1 MSDQLAT
8 LRALRAATTDP
19 AQQAA
24 LDAAIAAMER
34 AQASQQHA
42 QSFSGDSQA
51 GAAVAGN
58 VAGSVVAPLFP
69 PGASGN
75 YVAGVLNVYQQ
86 APVASAADYDAAL
99 RRYLDDLYARFSTL
113 DLRGI
118 DEQRPVEIQLTEIY
132 ISLTLREPAP
142 ADLRGWGALRRFM
155 NQMIERVRG
164 DDDRVDESTQQRTVA
179 WNEILRE
186 HRRIAVVGKPGSGK
200 TTLLHYTAV
209 RLAEALA
216 RDDQA
221 RLAEFGFAQPLVP
234 LFLPLRE
241 LGSYLR
247 ESRLRELSGNGP
259 RLLLDCLANYAAGR
273 NLDLPANFFSRL
285 CETGRAILL
294 LDGLDEVS
302 RTDER
307 EIVSGIIRE
316 FARRY
321 QACRYVV
328 TARVAA
334 YTGAAEIGAGFT
346 ICTVDDLDEAQQQR
360 FIANWSRCVHRLVYP
375 KSSAEQVERM
385 AGAFDTALL
394 RAIRENPGVGR
405 LAPNPLLLTVI
416 AIVFYNRQDLPEN
429 RAQLY
434 EECVKVLLRG
444 GRGKVDVAGRERAT
458 MIMGLEARRELLAA
472 VAYEMHLGGEERKL
486 IDRDVLEHLI
496 ATYLGRRAATNHEA
510 GELARQFLNELPVH
524 MGLLDEIEQNRFGF
538 SHLSFQEFLAAR
550 HIAETD
556 QWDPALDRYLE
567 TWWREVILLCAG
579 HLSQERSWRFLG
591 KLIERGATPDERA
604 AALALAADALA
615 ELERY
620 KGQGP
625 IRGQVQTAAAA
636 ILTAQPAEAAP
647 ASARVRCGYALARVG
662 DPRPGVCTLPPDMV
676 DLPGGQFVIGSA
688 RAEADAAGKA
698 YEQYWLSQ
706 GNEELAKYARI
717 WPQDAINDQPVRLA
731 PFALARYPVTNAQ
744 YQIFMQHGGYDPSAP
759 WWDDAARAWLARDDA
774 ATPGLKEWQRR
785 KHKDQPEFWDDERFG
800 SARPNHP
807 VVGISWYEATAF
819 CRWLTQYLSDG
830 FEYCLPS
837 EAEWEYVA
845 RGTTRRTYAWGD
857 EEPDGERANFNMIYN
872 GTTAVGCF
880 PGGATPEGLLD
891 MTGNVWEWTRS
902 EYRPYPYDPNDGRE
916 DGAEPARKYFT
927 LRGGGWNNQSIFLRA
942 SPRYSHSPDTHYL
955 NVGLRLAR
963 HPPRVKS

>member
-34 AQASQQHA
+34 AQALQQHA
-42 QSFSGDSQA
+42 QSFSGDSQT

-86 APVASAADYDAAL
+86 APGASAADYDAAL

-132 ISLTLREPAP
+132 ISLTLRKLAP

-164 DDDRVDESTQQRTVA
+164 DDRVDESTQQRTVA

-221 RLAEFGFAQPLVP
+221 RLDEFGFAQPLVP

-307 EIVSGIIRE
+307 EIVSRIVRE

-321 QACRYVV
+321 KACRYVV

-346 ICTVDDLDEAQQQR
+346 ICTVDDLNKAQQQR

-375 KSSAEQVERM
+375 RSSAEQVERM
-385 AGAFDTALL
+385 ASAFDTALL

-416 AIVFYNRQDLPEN
+416 AIVFYNRQDLLEN
-429 RAQLY
+429 RVQLY

-472 VAYEMHLGGEERKL
+472 VAYEMHCGGEERKL

-556 QWDPALDRYLE
+556 QWDPALDRYRE

-625 IRGQVQTAAAA
+625 IRGQVQTAAVA

-662 DPRPGVCTLPPDMV
+662 DPRPGVCTLPPAMV
-676 DLPGGQFVIGSA
+676 EFPGGLFTIGKP
-688 RAEADAAGKA
+688 EGKA
-698 YEQYWLSQ
+698 EYS
-706 GNEELAKYARI
+706 NEE
-717 WPQDAINDQPVRLA
+717 NDQPSTIA
-731 PFALARYPVTNAQ
+731 PFAIARYPVTNAQ
-744 YQIFMQHGGYDPSAP
+744 YALFIDDDGYNADAP
-759 WWDDAARAWLARDDA
+759 WWDAAGREWLRQSGRTA
-774 ATPGLKEWQRR
+774 PSHWN
-785 KHKDQPEFWDDERFG
+785 DERFG
-800 SARPNHP
+800 ITRPNHP
-807 VVGISWYEATAF
+807 VVDVTWYEATAF

-837 EAEWEYVA
+837 EAEWEYAA

-857 EEPDGERANFNMIYN
+857 EEPDGERANCNGIYN

-880 PGGATPEGLLD
+880 PGGATPEGVYD

-902 EYRPYPYDPNDGRE
+902 EYRLYPYNPHDGRE
-916 DGAEPARKYFT
+916 DGQEPARKYFT
-927 LRGGGWNNQSIFLRA
+927 LRGGSWNLQPILLRA
-942 SPRYSHSPDTHYL
+942 ADRLSVNPDFHVYAF
-955 NVGLRLAR
+955 GFRLAR
-963 HPPRVKS
+963 RKP